1 MKFSEQWLR
10 EFVNPPVSTTELAAQ
25 LTMAGLEVDAVAPVA
40 AQFGNVVVGEV
51 VSVELHPNA
60 EKLKVCKVDVGQG
73 APLQIVCGASNVAA
87 GLRVPC
93 AMIGAELPGGI
104 KIKKAA
110 LRGVES
116 NGMLCSA
123 KELGMAETS
132 DGLLILPS
140 ESVAGTDVRNVLGCD
155 DQMFELGLTPN
166 RGDCLSVQ
174 GVAREVAAIN
184 SAKTTIS
191 APATVAA
198 ALQDTLPVALE
209 AVADCPRYCGRVV
222 RGINARATSPLWMQE
237 RLRRSGVRSISAIVD
252 VTNYVM
258 LEMGQPMHA
267 FDLAKLSG
275 GVVVRKS
282 RPAEKLQLLDQ
293 REIELKEG
301 SLVIADQRAAQ
312 ALAGIMGGLAA
323 SVTDA
328 TQDIF
333 LESAFFSP
341 AAIAGRAREYGMH
354 TDSSHRFERGV
365 DSTLQR
371 KAIERATAL
380 ILEIAG
386 GKPGPVI
393 DVADEKNLPKRAPF
407 ALRRARIQRMLG
419 IEIADKEVADVCAR
433 LGMGAKTTAD
443 GWTIEAPAYRFDITR
458 EIDMIEEIARIYGYN
473 RIPAR
478 NPGVPLA
485 MLPRSETRIGAGD
498 LRGILT
504 QRGYQEVI
512 TYSFV
517 DPALQ
522 ATLDP
527 ARAPILLANPI
538 ASDMSAMRT
547 SLWPGLVKTLLHNLN
562 RQQERVR
569 IFEHGMRFLRTG
581 SSTVQDLVLGGLIY
595 GNAVPEQWGDAKRTV
610 DFFDAKGDVEQLIAP
625 AVRGRKFEFVR
636 GEHAAL
642 HPGRCASIV
651 CDGQAIGWIGEL
663 HPSVIQKLDLAQAPI
678 VFEIE
683 TASIT
688 QAKVPRFAEISRFPA
703 IRRDIAVVV
712 NSGVAYDNLADAIQS
727 DSPALLQHLQLFDVY
742 AGKGIEPGTKSLALG
757 LTFQALDR
765 TLSDGDVERDVQ
777 QIVAVLE
784 KKFGA
789 KLRS

>member
-40 AQFGNVVVGEV
+40 APFGNVVVGEV
-51 VSVELHPNA
+51 VSVEPHPNA
-60 EKLKVCKVDVGQG
+60 EKLKVCKVNVGQA

-93 AMIGAELPGGI
+93 AMIGAELPGGM

-132 DGLLILPS
+132 EGLMILPADAA
-140 ESVAGTDVRNVLGCD
+140 AGTDVRKLLGCD
-155 DQMFELGLTPN
+155 DQTFELGLTPN

-184 SAKTTIS
+184 SVKLTI
-191 APATVAA
+191 AEPAAIAA
-198 ALQDTLPVALE
+198 QIADTLPVALE
-209 AVADCPRYCGRVV
+209 AAADCPRYCGRVV
-222 RGINARATSPLWMQE
+222 RGINARAASPLWLQE

-275 GVVVRKS
+275 GILVRKS
-282 RPAEKLQLLDQ
+282 KPAEELQLLDQ

-301 SLVIADQRAAQ
+301 SLVIADQRSAQ
-312 ALAGIMGGLAA
+312 ALAGIMGGLAS

-328 TQDIF
+328 TRDIF
-333 LESAFFSP
+333 LESAFFAP

-365 DSTLQR
+365 DPTMQR

-380 ILEIAG
+380 ILQIAG
-386 GKPGPVI
+386 GRPGPVI
-393 DVADEKNLPKRAPF
+393 DVADQKHLPTRAPF
-407 ALRRARIQRMLG
+407 VLRRARIARVLG
-419 IEIADKEVADVCAR
+419 VQLTDSEVADICVR
-433 LGMGAKTTAD
+433 LGMTSKPTPD
-443 GWTIEAPAYRFDITR
+443 GWSIEAPAHRFDIAR
-458 EIDMIEEIARIYGYN
+458 EIDMIEELARIYGYN

-485 MLPRSETRIGAGD
+485 MLSRAEGFVSASE
-498 LRGILT
+498 LRRVLT

-517 DPALQ
+517 DPTMQ
-522 ATLDP
+522 AMLDP
-527 ARAPILLANPI
+527 ARTSIMLANPI

-547 SLWPGLVKTLLHNLN
+547 SLWPGLIKTLMHNLN
-562 RQQERVR
+562 RQQDRVR
-569 IFEHGMRFLRTG
+569 IFEHGMRFLRDGANTI
-581 SSTVQDLVLGGLIY
+581 QDMVIGGLVY
-595 GNAVPEQWGDAKRTV
+595 GHALPEQWGDAKRPV
-610 DFFDAKGDVEQLIAP
+610 DFFDAKGDVEHVIAR
-625 AVRGRKFEFVR
+625 AATGRRFDFVR
-636 GEHAAL
+636 GEHPAL
-642 HPGRCASIV
+642 HPGRSASIV
-651 CDGQAIGWIGEL
+651 CDGRPAGWIGEL
-663 HPSVIQKLDLAQAPI
+663 HPSLIRKLDLPSAPI
-678 VFEIE
+678 LFEVE
-683 TASIT
+683 GA
-688 QAKVPRFAEISRFPA
+688 AVARAAVPRFSEISRFPA

-712 NSGVAYDNLADAIQS
+712 SAAVSYSDLADAIRAHA
-727 DSPALLQHLQLFDVY
+727 PGLLQHFQLFDVY

-757 LTFQALDR
+757 LTFQALER
-765 TLSDGDVERDVQ
+765 TLSDGDVDHDVQ
-777 QIVAVLE
+777 HIVAVLD
-784 KKFGA
+784 KQFGA